1 MADGIESTHGLF
13 CTAQIRNLVS
23 LDFHLEP
30 CPELWILPVFVFF
43 TTPHWPLQLSCESA
57 GSSSWAS
64 IFAYNTLALMQ
75 SISSLSITAEFWLF
89 MTQEKESPLTPRE
102 SKATMKKNKL
112 VSMTLKK
119 KSKLTEQVSTKLRE
133 GGSDGETFIASGNVL
148 LDDRLMS
155 NLEKLHFI
163 IGHGILRPDLR

>member
-1 MADGIESTHGLF
+1 
-13 CTAQIRNLVS
+13 
-23 LDFHLEP
+23 
-30 CPELWILPVFVFF
+30 
-43 TTPHWPLQLSCESA
+43 
-57 GSSSWAS
+57 
-64 IFAYNTLALMQ
+64 
-75 SISSLSITAEFWLF
+75 
-89 MTQEKESPLTPRE
+89 
-102 SKATMKKNKL
+102 MKKNKL

-133 GGSDGETFIASGNVL
+133 GGDASYLTSGNVL

>member
-1 MADGIESTHGLF
+1 
-13 CTAQIRNLVS
+13 
-23 LDFHLEP
+23 
-30 CPELWILPVFVFF
+30 
-43 TTPHWPLQLSCESA
+43 
-57 GSSSWAS
+57 
-64 IFAYNTLALMQ
+64 
-75 SISSLSITAEFWLF
+75 
-89 MTQEKESPLTPRE
+89 
-102 SKATMKKNKL
+102 
-112 VSMTLKK
+112 MTLKK